1 MLWAAIPTK
10 VEGSRVMIRNASMR
24 RLLTAVASLQ
34 AACVLFA
41 APRAEAWDWLS
52 GPSVFDEEGKK
63 DWSVELVPYLFL
75 SGLNGELALPSGTGT
90 IPVDASFGDLASN
103 LDAAFAGLLDV
114 RYRRWHLISDN
125 FWVRLS
131 TDQTVELPSG
141 GLPADGLVDADVDA
155 DSAFGT
161 LAVAYELPL
170 KRAFA
175 LDLYTGARW
184 WYVKNGVAFTP
195 QSPPPNGFAGELTES
210 WWDGIVGLRWR
221 LPITKK
227 WRVAAYGDI
236 GAGAANLDW
245 QAGAHVTWYP
255 IHYVGLTAGYR
266 VLGVDYDND
275 GFLYD
280 VRMNGFLLGL
290 NLRY

>member
-1 MLWAAIPTK
+1 MRAKEPREMNRIHPKWKK
-10 VEGSRVMIRNASMR
+10 VA
-24 RLLTAVASLQ
+24 AVAGIWVTSL
-34 AACVLFA
+34 AIAVPEGL
-41 APRAEAWDWLS
+41 AWEWAT
-52 GPSVFDEEGKK
+52 GPSVYDEEGKR

-75 SGLNGELALPSGTGT
+75 SGLNGDLALPAGTGT

-103 LDAAFAGLLDV
+103 LDAAFSGFLDV
-114 RYRRWHLISDN
+114 RYRRWHLMSDN

-131 TDQTVELPSG
+131 VEQRVEVPGQFPPLE
-141 GLPADGLVDADVDA
+141 AMETDVDL
-155 DSAFGT
+155 DQAFGSVV
-161 LAVAYELPL
+161 VAYELPL
-170 KRAFA
+170 NRSFA
-175 LDLYTGARW
+175 LDLYAGARW
-184 WYVKNGVAFTP
+184 WYVTNTTTFSLDTGGPGAPGPFT
-195 QSPPPNGFAGELTES
+195 GELTES

-227 WRVAAYGDI
+227 WQVAAYGDI

-245 QAGAHVTWYP
+245 SVGGNVAYYFN
-255 IHYVGLTAGYR
+255 HYVGLTAGYR
-266 VLGVDYDND
+266 VLGLDYEND

>member
-1 MLWAAIPTK
+1 MRGKRASALCTTWATLLTGA
-10 VEGSRVMIRNASMR
+10 A
-24 RLLTAVASLQ
+24 LLTATSAD
-34 AACVLFA
+34 AGAM
-41 APRAEAWDWLS
+41 DWLT

-63 DWSVELVPYLFL
+63 EWGVELVPYLFL
-75 SGLNGELALPSGTGT
+75 SGLNGDLSMPAISGDF
-90 IPVDASFGDLASN
+90 PVDASFGELASN
-103 LDAAFAGLLDV
+103 LDAGFAGLLDV

-131 TDQTVELPSG
+131 TTQSVDITDPSPPPPTISAQT
-141 GLPADGLVDADVDA
+141 DVDL

-170 KRAFA
+170 NRSFA

-184 WYVKNGVAFTP
+184 WYVKNEIAFEP
-195 QSPPPNGFAGELTES
+195 ESSGPGNPSAFAGEFTDS
-210 WWDGIVGLRWR
+210 WWNGIVGLRWR

-227 WRVAAYGDI
+227 WHVAAYGDI

-245 QAGAHVTWYP
+245 NVGGNITWYP

-266 VLGVDYDND
+266 VIGVDYEND
-275 GFLYD
+275 GFVYD
-280 VRMNGFLLGL
+280 VRMNGLLLGL

>member
-1 MLWAAIPTK
+1 MSRSHPTWKRVAAVAGIW
-10 VEGSRVMIRNASMR
+10 
-24 RLLTAVASLQ
+24 VASLAVAVPQ
-34 AACVLFA
+34 GL
-41 APRAEAWDWLS
+41 AWEWAT
-52 GPSVFDEEGKK
+52 GPSVFDEERKR

-75 SGLNGELALPSGTGT
+75 SGLNGDLSTPAGTGT

-103 LDAAFAGLLDV
+103 LDAGFAGLLDV
-114 RYRRWHLISDN
+114 RFRRWHLMSDN

-131 TDQTVELPSG
+131 VEQSVELPAS
-141 GLPADGLVDADVDA
+141 LPPSATVQTDVDL

-161 LAVAYELPL
+161 LAAAYELPL
-170 KRAFA
+170 KRSFA
-175 LDLYTGARW
+175 LDLYAGARW
-184 WYVKNGVAFTP
+184 WYVKNQTAFDPETSGPGTP
-195 QSPPPNGFAGELTES
+195 APFSGEFKDS

-227 WRVAAYGDI
+227 WQVAAYGDI

-245 QAGAHVTWYP
+245 SAGGNVTWYP

-266 VLGVDYDND
+266 VIGVDYEND

>member
-1 MLWAAIPTK
+1 MSRSHPTWKRVAAVAGIW
-10 VEGSRVMIRNASMR
+10 
-24 RLLTAVASLQ
+24 VASLAVAVPQ
-34 AACVLFA
+34 GL
-41 APRAEAWDWLS
+41 AWEWAT
-52 GPSVFDEEGKK
+52 GPSVFDEERKR

-75 SGLNGELALPSGTGT
+75 SGLNGDLSTPAGTGT

-103 LDAAFAGLLDV
+103 LDAGFAGLLDV
-114 RYRRWHLISDN
+114 RFRRWHLMSDN

-131 TDQTVELPSG
+131 VEQSVELPAP
-141 GLPADGLVDADVDA
+141 LPPSATVQTDVDL

-161 LAVAYELPL
+161 LAAAYELPL
-170 KRAFA
+170 KRSFA
-175 LDLYTGARW
+175 LDLYAGARW
-184 WYVKNGVAFTP
+184 WYVKNQIAFDPETSGAGTP
-195 QSPPPNGFAGELTES
+195 TPFSGEFKDS

-227 WRVAAYGDI
+227 WQVAAYGDI

-245 QAGAHVTWYP
+245 SAGGNVTWYP

-266 VLGVDYDND
+266 VIGVDYEND